1 MLPRSPPS
9 ACSAG
14 SSSEP
19 PACSA
24 RRTSQSDNPA
34 GQRWLTSTCGS
45 YLIARATR
53 ARALLHALQRVAVER
68 VLGLVCGA
76 LGTARIRP
84 IGWAA
89 EVVRVYRLQPS
100 SRLITARHRRNHRS
114 SEQHGRPHGSCCCAA
129 PRRWRPS
136 PALAPLRAPAT
147 RTRRGCSHGL
157 APDLIV
163 VSSKC
168 FSENSYSCS
177 IVASVLQTFGPFRTM
192 PGRASGMRHPQVAI
206 ETVAA
211 AGAEPAARARAPAP
225 RGPWCAGVR
234 VAASQIDGAGRAAAC
249 APRRHGA
256 SGGRGPH
263 NQLGGAPP
271 RGAAGC
277 PVPTAERRDKGDDAA
292 AIGRDGTQGK
302 REFWI
307 YKLRL

>member
-76 LGTARIRP
+76 LDTARIRP

-89 EVVRVYRLQPS
+89 EVVRVYSLQPS

-163 VSSKC
+163 VSSNC
-168 FSENSYSCS
+168 FSEF
-177 IVASVLQTFGPFRTM
+177 VLWLGAFFFRLDHT
-192 PGRASGMRHPQVAI
+192 
-206 ETVAA
+206 
-211 AGAEPAARARAPAP
+211 
-225 RGPWCAGVR
+225 
-234 VAASQIDGAGRAAAC
+234 
-249 APRRHGA
+249 
-256 SGGRGPH
+256 
-263 NQLGGAPP
+263 
-271 RGAAGC
+271 
-277 PVPTAERRDKGDDAA
+277 
-292 AIGRDGTQGK
+292 
-302 REFWI
+302 
-307 YKLRL
+307 

>member
-168 FSENSYSCS
+168 FSENS
-177 IVASVLQTFGPFRTM
+177 
-192 PGRASGMRHPQVAI
+192 
-206 ETVAA
+206 
-211 AGAEPAARARAPAP
+211 
-225 RGPWCAGVR
+225 
-234 VAASQIDGAGRAAAC
+234 
-249 APRRHGA
+249 
-256 SGGRGPH
+256 
-263 NQLGGAPP
+263 
-271 RGAAGC
+271 
-277 PVPTAERRDKGDDAA
+277 
-292 AIGRDGTQGK
+292 
-302 REFWI
+302 
-307 YKLRL
+307 